1 MKHDTGISTKYFSVI
16 AATVLFLIAFIAGS
30 VLFRGFFSLQTFLN
44 LFIDKSFLLV
54 SATGM
59 SLVILSGG
67 IDLSVGAVAALATMI
82 ISYLTEMSGVS
93 PAYAIV
99 LSLGAGA
106 FIGLCMG
113 LIIAY
118 WNVPPFIATL
128 AGMFFARG
136 SCYIINVQAIP
147 INNLFLF
154 NMGLWKLWIG
164 EDSFISLNVIISI
177 VVIIVG
183 IYISLQTKLGRNI
196 YAIGGNESS
205 ALLMGIPIKRTKV
218 LVYTIN
224 GFCSAVAG
232 VVFSLYMLSG
242 YGLHLLGMEM
252 DVIASVVIGGTLLAG
267 GTGYVFG
274 SAFGVLTLGIIQS
287 FLMFNGKINSWW
299 TKIVVGILL
308 LVFIGLQR
316 FIVAVANK
324 RSAKHKQ
331 I

>member
-1 MKHDTGISTKYFSVI
+1 MKRNTGISTKYFSVI
-16 AATVLFLIAFIAGS
+16 AATVLFIAAFIIGS
-30 VLFRGFFSLQTFLN
+30 IFFRGFFSLQTFFN
-44 LFIDKSFLLV
+44 LFIDKAFLLV

-82 ISYLTEMSGVS
+82 ISYLTEMSSVA
-93 PAYAIV
+93 PAYAIA
-99 LSLGAGA
+99 LSLAVGAA
-106 FIGLCMG
+106 IGLCMG

-147 INNLFLF
+147 INNPLLF
-154 NMGLWKLWIG
+154 NMGLWKLWFG
-164 EDSFISLNVIISI
+164 EDSFISLNVIIAI
-177 VVIIVG
+177 IVIIIG
-183 IYISLQTKLGRNI
+183 IYISLQTKFGRNI

-205 ALLMGIPIKRTKV
+205 ALLMGIPIRRTKV
-218 LVYTIN
+218 IVYTIN

-242 YGLHLLGMEM
+242 YGLHLQGMEM

-287 FLMFNGKINSWW
+287 LLMFNGKINSWW
-299 TKIVVGILL
+299 TKITVGILL
-308 LVFIGLQR
+308 LIFIGLQR
-316 FIVAVANK
+316 FIVAVADKKSVN
-324 RSAKHKQ
+324 RS
-331 I
+331 